1 MRVAIWA
8 NTDRALAL
16 EKGNF
21 VLNVTNRRQSLWSL
35 EKGNMLVKKAV
46 QGLLLGNVE
55 SSWFLGID
63 TEAD

>member
-16 EKGNF
+16 EEGNF

-46 QGLLLGNVE
+46 QGLLLGNGE